1 MGGARMARLDL
12 VFDDPE
18 LGEQRVALVGD
29 RSWRIGSSPDND
41 IVIVR
46 NDISRHHAILRIRQG
61 SPHITDLNSKNGTFV
76 NGRRTAS
83 SAVRIG
89 DVIHLSTT
97 RLLIEDHDSVEHAS
111 DPGSE
116 TGPQRRLDPEVEE
129 TQGFAGRASAEEMVS
144 LLVVTAA
151 AVRRGAVGEPLSWA
165 VERLG
170 LEAVVVLYRDENGDV
185 SMVSSA
191 GDLGP
196 LVRSS
201 DTLSQIAREHAG
213 KRSGTN
219 ITEVTELG
227 ESLLVTPMQ
236 RGHVLAARF
245 AGAPPA
251 VADMRALIA
260 SVEAVLCSGN
270 PPLPAGAVPGD
281 RRDPE
286 LRRFGSPLH
295 RIAGLSE
302 AINECKR
309 RAGEFASS
317 TNPLLLCGEEGTG
330 KSLFA
335 RVIHDLSKRSGQ
347 QFAVVSPDPSSDDKD
362 APNQATSDL
371 DGVAPQGG
379 TVYVRHLT
387 ALRPDEQ
394 ERWLEQILSESERS
408 ARGTERARLIVSV
421 VGSLESELAMA
432 FGSFRLDLPPLRD
445 HSEDIPLLVT
455 HFQREVGG
463 RRGSAGSGFT
473 VAALEALASY
483 HWPGNVRELR
493 AEVLRLMTRAA
504 SDIVVG
510 VDALSAHIREGLIA
524 EEAPPPDLGVLATQ
538 ALADGRTEFER
549 WRILRALIE
558 SGWNQSQAAQQLG
571 LSRAGLFKKM
581 RKLGLAGGEG
591 GRS

>member
-1 MGGARMARLDL
+1 MDRLDL

-18 LGEQRVALVGD
+18 RGEQRVALVGD

-46 NDISRHHAILRIRQG
+46 SDISRHHAILRIRQG

-83 SAVRIG
+83 STVRVG
-89 DVIHLSTT
+89 DVIHLSST
-97 RLLIEDHDSVEHAS
+97 RLVIEDHGSVDDAS

-116 TGPQRRLDPEVEE
+116 TGPRPGLDGLGEE
-129 TQGFAGRASAEEMVS
+129 TQSFSGRASAQEMVS

-151 AVRRGAVGEPLSWA
+151 AVRRGAVGEPLGWA

-170 LEAVVVLYRDENGDV
+170 LDAVVVLYRDGDGDV

-201 DTLSQIAREHAG
+201 EALSQIARDHAG
-213 KRSGTN
+213 KRTGTR
-219 ITEVTELG
+219 ITEVTDLG

-236 RGHVLAARF
+236 GGHVLVARC

-260 SVEAVLCSGN
+260 AVEAVLCSGN
-270 PPLPAGAVPGD
+270 PPMPAGAAPGD

-302 AINECKR
+302 VINECKR
-309 RAGEFASS
+309 RAAEFASS
-317 TNPLLLCGEEGTG
+317 ASPVLLAGETGTG

-335 RVIHDLSKRSGQ
+335 RVIHDLSRRSGTP
-347 QFAVVSPDPSSDDKD
+347 FVVVGPSDDD
-362 APNQATSDL
+362 GAESRS
-371 DGVAPQGG
+371 DGVESARRG
-379 TVYVRHLT
+379 TVYVSDLA
-387 ALRPDEQ
+387 ALPVGQQ
-394 ERWLEQILSESERS
+394 ERWLEQVASASSGTAHANERP
-408 ARGTERARLIVSV
+408 RLIVSV
-421 VGSLESELAMA
+421 SGSIDEEVKAGRLRAEAADA
-432 FGSFRLDLPPLRD
+432 FGGVRLELPPLRE
-445 HSEDIPLLVT
+445 HVEDIPLLVT

-483 HWPGNVRELR
+483 HWPGNVGELR

-504 SDIVVG
+504 SDFVVG
-510 VDALSAHIREGLIA
+510 VSELSAHIREGLIA
-524 EEAPPPDLGVLATQ
+524 LEVPPPDLGVLATQ
-538 ALADGRTEFER
+538 PLADGRTEFER
-549 WRILRALIE
+549 WRILRALIDTD
-558 SGWNQSQAAQQLG
+558 WNQSLAAQMLG

-581 RKLGLAGGEG
+581 RKLGLAG
-591 GRS
+591 RDR